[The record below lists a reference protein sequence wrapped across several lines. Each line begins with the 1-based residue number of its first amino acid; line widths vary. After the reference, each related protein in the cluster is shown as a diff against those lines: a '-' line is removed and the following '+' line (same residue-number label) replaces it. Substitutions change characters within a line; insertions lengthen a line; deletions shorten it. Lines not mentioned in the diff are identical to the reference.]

1 MYPVFGYICYNILMN
16 TKVRYI
22 DLFAGLG
29 GIRIGLEQALGELG
43 LTGECVFT
51 SEIKPH
57 AVTIYKKNFPGEEIH
72 GDITK
77 IEPSA
82 IPNFDILLAGFPCQ
96 PFSSAG
102 ARKGFLD
109 TRGTLFFNIERIL
122 KEKKPRAF
130 LLENVEGLVNHD
142 KVDSSKPIGRTLETI
157 LQHLQDLEYRV
168 SWRVLDASKYGVPQK
183 RKRIYITG
191 SLNDNVDLQNIQEC
205 QSRLADV
212 LEENPTN
219 PTYLTSQLAIKL
231 CKKYTAEEL
240 VGKQIKDKRGGKN
253 NIHSW
258 DVELKGPVSDYQKT
272 LLEAILKQ
280 RRRKE
285 WAAKKHIRWSDGMP
299 LTLEDIASFMLR
311 PLSATFSSDLEFLE
325 KELND
330 LVKKGY
336 LTLETPKQAMDN
348 EWLRGYNIVAGK
360 LSFDISNILDPH
372 SVTPTL
378 VAMDVTKM
386 AIYDKGRFRRLTTRE
401 GLRLFG
407 FPETYDISA
416 VSYKEAFDL
425 LGNSVSINAIK
436 KVSEQLLKATIL
448 SQVQSTM
455 PELLDTIELDS
466 PEADIRI
473 EPAYL

>member
-1 MYPVFGYICYNILMN
+1 MD

-57 AVTIYKKNFPGEEIH
+57 AISVYKENFPGEEIH

-77 IEPSA
+77 IEPSS
-82 IPNFDILLAGFPCQ
+82 IPDFDVLLAGFPCQ

-142 KVDSSKPIGRTLETI
+142 KIDSSRPIGRTLETI
-157 LQHLQDLEYRV
+157 LQHLRDLGYRV

-191 SLNDNVDLQNIQEC
+191 SLNDDVDLQNIQEC
-205 QSRLADV
+205 RSKLADV

-219 PTYLTSQLAIKL
+219 PTYLTSKLAIKL
-231 CKKYTAEEL
+231 CEKYTVEEL

-258 DVELKGPVSDYQKT
+258 DVELKGSVSDYQKT
-272 LLEAILKQ
+272 LLEAILRQ

-285 WAAKKHIRWSDGMP
+285 WAIKKHIRWSDGMP

-311 PLSATFSSDLEFLE
+311 PLSATFSSDLKFLE

-330 LVKKGY
+330 LVEKGY
-336 LTLETPKQAMDN
+336 LTLETPKQAADK
-348 EWLRGYNIVAGK
+348 EELRGYNIVAGK

-372 SVTPTL
+372 SVAPTL

-386 AIYDKGRFRRLTTRE
+386 AIYDRGRFRRLTVRE

-416 VSYKEAFDL
+416 VSYREAFDL

-436 KVSEQLLKATIL
+436 KVSEQLLKATVL
-448 SQVQSTM
+448 SRVQSTT
-455 PELLDTIELDS
+455 PELLDTIERDF

>member
-1 MYPVFGYICYNILMN
+1 MD

-29 GIRIGLEQALGELG
+29 GIRIGLEQALDELG
-43 LTGECVFT
+43 LSGKCVFT

-57 AVTIYKKNFPGEEIH
+57 AISVYKKNFPGEEIH
-72 GDITK
+72 GDITQ

-82 IPNFDILLAGFPCQ
+82 IPDFDILLAGFPCQ

-102 ARKGFLD
+102 ARKGFMD
-109 TRGTLFFNIERIL
+109 TRGTLFFNIEKIL

-142 KVDSSKPIGRTLETI
+142 KVDSSKSIGRTLETI
-157 LQHLQDLEYRV
+157 LQHLQDLGYKV

-191 SLNDNVDLQNIQEC
+191 SLDDEVDLQNIQEC
-205 QSRLADV
+205 QSKLADI
-212 LEENPTN
+212 LEETPTN
-219 PTYLTSQLAIKL
+219 PTYLTSELAAKL
-231 CKKYTAEEL
+231 SKKYTANEL

-258 DVELKGPVSDYQKT
+258 DIELKGPVSSYQKD
-272 LLEAILKQ
+272 LLEAILRQ

-285 WAAKKHIRWSDGMP
+285 WAVKKHIRWSDGMP
-299 LTLEDIASFMLR
+299 LTLEDIASFTLR
-311 PLSATFSSDLEFLE
+311 PLAATFNSDLEFLK
-325 KELND
+325 KELDD
-330 LVKKGY
+330 LVEKGY
-336 LTLETPKQAMDN
+336 LTLETPKQAADN
-348 EWLRGYNIVAGK
+348 EELRGYNIVAGK
-360 LSFDISNILDPH
+360 LSFDISNILNPND
-372 SVTPTL
+372 VAPTL

-386 AIYDKGRFRRLTTRE
+386 AIYEKGRFRRLTTRE

-407 FPETYDISA
+407 FPEIYDISA

-425 LGNSVSINAIK
+425 LGNSVSINAIR
-436 KVSEQLLKATIL
+436 KVSEQLLKATVL
-448 SQVQSTM
+448 SRAQNTTSK
-455 PELLDTIELDS
+455 LLDTIGRDS
-466 PEADIRI
+466 PEGDICI